1 MSGRE
6 RTPQQ
11 IDPLGA
17 LSARPVTVLAAVAAL
32 VFAGVMTTTTRMEIA
47 SPGATAGA
55 LVALVAA
62 GVVMVLSASPYR
74 APFRRRS
81 LVALSV
87 LSAGAVVLSAVG
99 TAGRDAFVR
108 DDWPPVA
115 VGVLLLALA
124 PYRPGVEIA
133 LAGLGV
139 ALVVA
144 VVVVVQSPSF
154 VTPVPVTSFVV
165 VAVTPVLALAFAG
178 AAFSRTF
185 TRLVEEWDAR
195 ASVARSASA
204 EELTESVARSVQQDR
219 VTVLNRDVVPFF
231 TSLVASGTVE
241 EADVERARRIADS
254 LRSTMVAEA
263 DRSWLEH
270 LFAGDGAPVSG
281 VVVDPD
287 RLAPAMTGE
296 HRTAVRALLVAL
308 GASDTVRADDVQVVL
323 RERDGRVDGV
333 LSVPV
338 AGGEASVRHALAP
351 WLAVLRV
358 VFGDLQVDP
367 SPPLLT
373 LRFSYDQH

>member
-11 IDPLGA
+11 VDPLGA
-17 LSARPVTVLAAVAAL
+17 LSARPVTVLAAAAAL
-32 VFAGVMTTTTRMEIA
+32 VYAGVMTTTTRMEIA

-55 LVALVAA
+55 IVALVAA
-62 GVVMVLSASPYR
+62 GVVLVLSASPYR

-144 VVVVVQSPSF
+144 VVVVAQSPSF

-204 EELTESVARSVQQDR
+204 EELIESVARSVQQDR

-231 TSLVASGTVE
+231 TSLVASGTVQ

-308 GASDTVRADDVQVVL
+308 GATDAVRADDVQVVL
-323 RERDGRVDGV
+323 RERDGRVDGL

-338 AGGEASVRHALAP
+338 VGGEASVRHALAP

-367 SPPLLT
+367 APPLLT

>member
-11 IDPLGA
+11 VDPLGA

-32 VFAGVMTTTTRMEIA
+32 VYAGVMTTTTRMEIA

-55 LVALVAA
+55 IVALVAA
-62 GVVMVLSASPYR
+62 GVVLVLSASPYR

>member
-1 MSGRE
+1 VSGRE

-11 IDPLGA
+11 VDPLGA

-32 VFAGVMTTTTRMEIA
+32 VYAGVMTTTTRMEIA

-62 GVVMVLSASPYR
+62 GVVLVLSASPYR

-81 LVALSV
+81 LVVLSV

-308 GASDTVRADDVQVVL
+308 GASDAVRADDVQVVL
-323 RERDGRVDGV
+323 RERDGRVDGL

-338 AGGEASVRHALAP
+338 VGGEASVRHALAP

-367 SPPLLT
+367 APPLLT

>member
-11 IDPLGA
+11 VDPLGA
-17 LSARPVTVLAAVAAL
+17 LSARPVTVLAASAAL
-32 VFAGVMTTTTRMEIA
+32 VYAGVMTTTTRMEIA
-47 SPGATAGA
+47 SLGATAGA

-62 GVVMVLSASPYR
+62 GVVLVLSASPYR

-144 VVVVVQSPSF
+144 VVVVAQSPSF

-204 EELTESVARSVQQDR
+204 EELIESVARSVQQDR

-231 TSLVASGTVE
+231 TSLVASGTVQ

-308 GASDTVRADDVQVVL
+308 GATDAVRADDVQVVL
-323 RERDGRVDGV
+323 RERDGRVDGL

-338 AGGEASVRHALAP
+338 VGGEASVRHALAP

-367 SPPLLT
+367 APPLLT

>member
-11 IDPLGA
+11 VDPLGA
-17 LSARPVTVLAAVAAL
+17 LSARPVTVLAALAAL

-55 LVALVAA
+55 IVALVAA
-62 GVVMVLSASPYR
+62 GVVLVLSASPYR